1 MVSDTFLPKPANIG
15 NISETQKKMAEKSEK
30 RMELFG
36 S

>member
-1 MVSDTFLPKPANIG
+1 MLQNVQISSAKIRI
-15 NISETQKKMAEKSEK
+15 ISETQKKMAGKSEK